1 MRESARILAAS
12 ILFAVTAACAS
23 VPDKDYRP
31 QGGMRAPAPPAQPQ
45 AVVSTKPSVAAAN
58 AVPRAEIWRLRSGLN
73 VAALSCRGRGVA
85 DVNGQY
91 AQLLRRH
98 SDLLSMT
105 YKQEVAKY
113 GVAGLDRQQTK
124 VYNRFAMQRSPQK
137 FCGVAA
143 EVARQANAMSSAQ
156 LSPAAPGLV
165 AMLEGGLR

>member
-1 MRESARILAAS
+1 MRDTARMLAAS
-12 ILFAVTAACAS
+12 VVLAASAACAS
-23 VPDKDYRP
+23 GPSSNYRP
-31 QGGMRAPAPPAQPQ
+31 MPVAQVRQVAPQQHVAVAPTRA
-45 AVVSTKPSVAAAN
+45 T
-58 AVPRAEIWRLRSGLN
+58 PRAEIWRLRSGLN

-98 SDLLSMT
+98 SVILDQT
-105 YKQEVAKY
+105 YRQEVARH

-143 EVARQANAMSSAQ
+143 EVARQANSMSSAE

-165 AMLEGGLR
+165 ARLESGLH